1 MCSVRLPPN
10 KDAEEAKKAYLKLC
24 TEDVPYNAKIEVSGL
39 MAGTGFQAKDLEP
52 WLLQLIDETS
62 KVCVYPSCCFWRTK
76 ATSRP
81 RRIVQVL
88 KEAMI
93 S

>member
-24 TEDVPYNAKIEVSGL
+24 TEDVPYNAKIEVTGL

-62 KVCVYPSCCFWRTK
+62 KVC
-76 ATSRP
+76 AIQ
-81 RRIVQVL
+81 IVVL
-88 KEAMI
+88 KERKQPENPVD
-93 S
+93 SFRF